1 MEINIKSFIYNNQ
14 KSMKKQFQNP
24 MIKVITIDP
33 EELICD
39 SDVDRTPVK
48 PGEYAPEDG
57 N

>member
-33 EELICD
+33 EELICQSPD
-39 SDVDRTPVK
+39 QTEI
-48 PGEYAPEDG
+48 GEGYGD
-57 N
+57 

>member
-1 MEINIKSFIYNNQ
+1 
-14 KSMKKQFQNP
+14 MKKQFQNP